1 MVWVD
6 STLDKK
12 HSMIVPAKLPE
23 RQRKGNQTSDDSP
36 KGGQRD
42 DIARRVTTKKL
53 RDKGIKEI
61 GPKGRNSKIKS
72 ILLKTPGCRRLLLFS
87 LFFFL
92 LFFSSLV
99 FKIVLAKTPDGPKD
113 RALEDR
119 PKGSHRELNDRRAMR
134 RLGKQD

>member
-1 MVWVD
+1 
-6 STLDKK
+6 
-12 HSMIVPAKLPE
+12 MIVPAKLPE

-72 ILLKTPGCRRLLLFS
+72 ILLKTPGCRRLLLFFS
-87 LFFFL
+87 LFLFFF
-92 LFFSSLV
+92 FFFSLV

-119 PKGSHRELNDRRAMR
+119 PKGGHREHIARRAMR